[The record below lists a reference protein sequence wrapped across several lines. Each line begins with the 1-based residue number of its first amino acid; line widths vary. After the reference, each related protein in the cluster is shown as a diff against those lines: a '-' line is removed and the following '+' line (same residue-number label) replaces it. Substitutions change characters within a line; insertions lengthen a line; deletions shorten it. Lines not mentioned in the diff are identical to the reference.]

1 MEAQAEPVNTSSA
14 VEYAGFWIRLA
25 AYLIDVIL
33 LAFVSWGIVNV
44 FYFIGMWAWKG
55 QTLGQMI
62 TNIKVVRTDGKSC
75 DLRTSALR
83 FLGYIVCGLTLGIG
97 FLIIA
102 FDRRR
107 QGLHDKIADTY
118 VIRV

>member
-1 MEAQAEPVNTSSA
+1 MEAQAEPANISSE

-55 QTLGQMI
+55 QTLGQMVA
-62 TNIKVVRTDGKSC
+62 NVKVVQANGKPC
-75 DLRTSALR
+75 DLRSAVLR
-83 FLGYIVCGLTLGIG
+83 FLGYLVCCLTLGIG

-102 FDRRR
+102 FDRRK